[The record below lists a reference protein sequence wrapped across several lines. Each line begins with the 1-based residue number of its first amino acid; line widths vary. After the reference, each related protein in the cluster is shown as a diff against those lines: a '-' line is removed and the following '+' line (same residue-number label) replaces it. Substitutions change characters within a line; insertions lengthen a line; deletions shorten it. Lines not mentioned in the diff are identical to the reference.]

1 MDELRVWGRARV
13 LSADGSVLVQRVL
26 RGRGNPD
33 LRAVDEV
40 AQLALLARRSGGLLV
55 VDQLASQLSELLDL
69 AGLSVE
75 MKREP
80 EARE

>member
-13 LSADGSVLVQRVL
+13 LSSDGSVLVQRVL

-40 AQLALLARRSGGLLV
+40 AQLALLAHRSGGLLV
-55 VDQLASQLSELLDL
+55 VDQLASELSELLDL
-69 AGLSVE
+69 TGLSVE
-75 MKREP
+75 MNREP